1 MGCLVELVNV
11 SKALGGNEVL
21 RNINLCVSEGE
32 KHVIRGRSGVG
43 KTTLLKIIALLLRP
57 DKGRVA
63 YRGNDYWLLPS
74 QLRDTVRLEIS
85 YIPQDLLLIP
95 HLTVFENIALPLR
108 IRGIKGPQLRD
119 KVLEIAEA
127 LGIERVLDKSPS
139 AISGGE
145 KQRVAIARALV
156 SGPAMIVADEPT
168 AFLDDETSRVVYELF
183 EKQASSRGVAVVVSS
198 TSYEKTVNGDW
209 IEHWLVRGELV
220 AKS

>member
-11 SKALGGNEVL
+11 SKSLGGVEVL
-21 RNINLCVSEGE
+21 RGINLCVSKGE

-57 DKGRVA
+57 DGGRVA
-63 YRGNDYWLLPS
+63 YRGNDYWLLPPNS
-74 QLRDTVRLEIS
+74 RDMVRMEIS

-108 IRGIKGPQLRD
+108 IRGVKGPRLQE
-119 KVLEIAEA
+119 KVVEVAEA
-127 LGIERVLDKSPS
+127 LGIKHILDKSPS

-156 SGPAMIVADEPT
+156 SDPVMIVADEPT
-168 AFLDDETSRVVYELF
+168 AFLDDENSRVVYELF
-183 EKQASSRGVAVVVSS
+183 AREAHSRGVAVVVSS

-209 IEHWLVRGELV
+209 REHWLVRGELV
-220 AKS
+220 SKS